1 MSDMTEADAQRLVEE
16 RAGELPGDRV
26 WVVQKVP
33 TGWGFHEQS
42 RDYIETGEFS
52 AQLVGQTLW
61 LVTADGEVLSFASNP
76 DGYAR
81 FEAAAGLA

>member
-1 MSDMTEADAQRLVEE
+1 MSDMTEPDARRLVEE
-16 RAGELPGDRV
+16 RAGELPQDRV
-26 WVVQKVP
+26 WIITEVP
-33 TGWGFHEQS
+33 TGWALHEQS
-42 RDYIETGEFS
+42 RHYVETGEFS